1 MDPLSH
7 SLTPGDMQPPHM
19 TRDQITLIADF
30 GNTLEFCKIGLASS
44 PYLSLPYNVDVLFGN
59 AMARDFL
66 TKQLY
71 LATGKNVE
79 VSISEDRLRTIVQF
93 ATDKVSSHYS
103 LSPTVNA
110 SPATFTSRDAQQP
123 LSANSPSSTSKDPE
137 QPTSAARTASVLQ
150 KNPPRPMNCWLLFR
164 DEKHKQL
171 KQQHPHLTVQQI
183 STICSMDWKKLTV
196 AEKNIWKERASD
208 AKTQHER
215 MFPGYKYAPRK
226 PGQKKKRQSRKV
238 AHAAR
243 STALLSESST
253 SGSGTNPTTTLPE
266 SNTSSYG
273 TSSTTALSNFNS
285 SSYGT
290 NPSTMLPQFNASSYG
305 TNPIAMLPH
314 SNISDYSQT
323 PTAMIPQFNI
333 PGYATSSNVMLPD
346 VNTSGYATDSNTTP
360 ETSDAFMRRITEGLA
375 ENLIMAGIPFPDTS
389 SRVTCK
395 FARTKPLVTRI
406 FPRMKPLD
414 TPHSTMRPVPLATL
428 TSTVS
433 ATSMSP
439 FEMEQMEMPLCLPCR
454 SSSRYRL

>member
-7 SLTPGDMQPPHM
+7 SFTPGDMQPPQM
-19 TRDQITLIADF
+19 TRDQMTLIADF

-79 VSISEDRLRTIVQF
+79 VSISDDRLRTIIQF
-93 ATDKVSSHYS
+93 ATDKVTSHYS
-103 LSPTVNA
+103 LSPSVNA

-123 LSANSPSSTSKDPE
+123 LSAISPSSTSKGPE
-137 QPTSAARTASVLQ
+137 QPTSAARTASVSQ

-183 STICSMDWKKLTV
+183 STICSMDWKKLTA
-196 AEKNIWKERASD
+196 AEKNIWKARAGE
-208 AKTQHER
+208 AKTLHEL

-226 PGQKKKRQSRKV
+226 PGQKKKRQSRK
-238 AHAAR
+238 AANAAR
-243 STALLSESST
+243 SAALLSKSST

-273 TSSTTALSNFNS
+273 TSPTTALSNFN
-285 SSYGT
+285 T
-290 NPSTMLPQFNASSYG
+290 SSYG
-305 TNPIAMLPH
+305 TNPIAMLPQF
-314 SNISDYSQT
+314 NISDYSQT
-323 PTAMIPQFNI
+323 PTAMIPHFNI
-333 PGYATSSNVMLPD
+333 PGYATNSNVMIPD
-346 VNTSGYATDSNTTP
+346 VNNSGYATDSNTTP

-375 ENLIMAGIPFPDTS
+375 ENLILSGIPFPDTS
-389 SRVTCK
+389 SRAEEANHNMQVRENEA
-395 FARTKPLVTRI
+395 ARDTYISENEATRHTT
-406 FPRMKPLD
+406 LD
-414 TPHSTMRPVPLATL
+414 DEADSFGDVDFDSFGDEHVAFRNGADGSATL
-428 TSTVS
+428 PP
-433 ATSMSP
+433 MQE
-439 FEMEQMEMPLCLPCR
+439 FF
-454 SSSRYRL
+454 